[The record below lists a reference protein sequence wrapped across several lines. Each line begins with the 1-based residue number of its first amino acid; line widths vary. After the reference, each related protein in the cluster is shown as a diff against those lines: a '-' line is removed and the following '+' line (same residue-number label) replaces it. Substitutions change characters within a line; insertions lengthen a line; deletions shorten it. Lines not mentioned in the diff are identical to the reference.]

1 LAGAAEGGSPS
12 AVDVDRALERLVTAA
27 RADQDVLA
35 VLLYGSQAR
44 GDTHAGSDVDV
55 ALVLTDVPRE
65 RLEIGRIQLRY
76 ASLGD
81 ADVQIFQRL
90 PLYVQSRVLREGRV
104 LFVRDEDALYEAA
117 FRTVRAWEL
126 FRPRY
131 ERYLGEVARGG
142 S

>member
-1 LAGAAEGGSPS
+1 M
-12 AVDVDRALERLVTAA
+12 
-27 RADQDVLA
+27 
-35 VLLYGSQAR
+35 
-44 GDTHAGSDVDV
+44 
-55 ALVLTDVPRE
+55 
-65 RLEIGRIQLRY
+65 
-76 ASLGD
+76 
-81 ADVQIFQRL
+81 FQRL

-131 ERYLGEVARGG
+131 EAYLAEVARGR

>member
-1 LAGAAEGGSPS
+1 
-12 AVDVDRALERLVTAA
+12 VDVDRALERLVTAA

-131 ERYLGEVARGG
+131 EAYLAEVARGG

>member
-1 LAGAAEGGSPS
+1 
-12 AVDVDRALERLVTAA
+12 VDVDRALERLVAAA

-35 VLLYGSQAR
+35 VILYGSQAR
-44 GDTHAGSDVDV
+44 GEAGAGSDVDV
-55 ALVLTDVPRE
+55 ALVLANATRE
-65 RLEIGRIQLRY
+65 PLEIGRVLLRY

-81 ADVQIFQRL
+81 ADVQVFQRL
-90 PLYVQSRVLREGRV
+90 PLYVQSRVLREGLV

-131 ERYLGEVARGG
+131 EAYLAEVARGR

>member
-1 LAGAAEGGSPS
+1 
-12 AVDVDRALERLVTAA
+12 VNVDRVLERLVDAA
-27 RADQDVLA
+27 RDDRDVLA
-35 VLLYGSQAR
+35 LILYGSRAR
-44 GDTHAGSDVDV
+44 GDAGPDSDVDV
-55 ALVLTDVPRE
+55 AVVLTDAGRE
-65 RLEIGRIQLRY
+65 PADAGRIQLRY

-81 ADVQIFQRL
+81 ADVQVFQRL

-117 FRTVRAWEL
+117 FRTVRSWEL

-131 ERYLGEVARGG
+131 EAYLAEVARGG

>member
-1 LAGAAEGGSPS
+1 MP
-12 AVDVDRALERLVTAA
+12 VDVDRVLERVVAAA
-27 RADQDVLA
+27 RDDRDVLA
-35 VLLYGSQAR
+35 VILYGSRAR
-44 GDTHAGSDVDV
+44 GEAHAGSDVDV
-55 ALVLTDVPRE
+55 ALVLTHAPRDAQ
-65 RLEIGRIQLRY
+65 EIGRILLRY
-76 ASLGD
+76 ASLDD

-90 PLYVQSRVLREGRV
+90 PLYVQSRVLREGRA

-131 ERYLGEVARGG
+131 EAYLAEVARGG

>member
-1 LAGAAEGGSPS
+1 M
-12 AVDVDRALERLVTAA
+12 DVERVTERLLSAA
-27 RADQDVLA
+27 RADGDVLA
-35 VLLYGSQAR
+35 VILYGSQAR
-44 GDTHAGSDVDV
+44 GDAHAGSDVDI
-55 ALVLTDVPRE
+55 ALVLTDARRE
-65 RLEIGRIQLRY
+65 PTEFGRILLRY

-81 ADVQIFQRL
+81 ADVQVFQRL

-131 ERYLGEVARGG
+131 EAYLAEVARGG

>member
-1 LAGAAEGGSPS
+1 
-12 AVDVDRALERLVTAA
+12 VDVDRALERLVAAA

-35 VLLYGSQAR
+35 VILYGSQAR
-44 GDTHAGSDVDV
+44 GEAGAGSDVDV
-55 ALVLTDVPRE
+55 ALVLANATRE
-65 RLEIGRIQLRY
+65 PLEIGRVLLRY
-76 ASLGD
+76 AALGD
-81 ADVQIFQRL
+81 ADVQVFQRL

-131 ERYLGEVARGG
+131 EAYLAEVARGR